1 MCTITN
7 ILKKKQKKKTLNNT
21 FEPVLNL
28 KILSIISWLF
38 FKQVLKLKIMVSII
52 GWILFKQVLKLKIFS
67 IMGWLLFKQAL
78 KLK

>member
-7 ILKKKQKKKTLNNT
+7 ILKKNKTLNNT
-21 FEPVLNL
+21 FNQVLKL

-38 FKQVLKLKIMVSII
+38 FKQVLKSKIMLSMI
-52 GWILFKQVLKLKIFS
+52 GWLLFKQVLKLKIMVS
-67 IMGWLLFKQAL
+67 IMGWLLFKQVL